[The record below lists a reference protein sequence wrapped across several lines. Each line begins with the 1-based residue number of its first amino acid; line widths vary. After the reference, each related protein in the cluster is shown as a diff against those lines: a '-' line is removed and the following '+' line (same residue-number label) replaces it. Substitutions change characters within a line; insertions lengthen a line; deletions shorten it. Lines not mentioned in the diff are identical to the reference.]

1 MGVNLLILIAIAVM
15 VLGNPHAGSID
26 TPAVNSSRASAP
38 VNPLDQ
44 VSSTDIALTVAR
56 ATSLAE
62 TTAINNQAQS
72 QAANIAISTSNNS
85 VTTKPEVIATALK
98 SRADI
103 FSYVVKPGDTIS
115 GLATR
120 FGITSDSIRWSNEVS
135 GDTVPVGTKLWI
147 PPVNGIVY
155 VVKTGDTADSLA
167 TRFNASKQ
175 QILAYNDGE
184 ISGLHVGERIIIPN
198 ASQNATTA
206 AGIAAGSGIAGGAA
220 FPWGSGPLY
229 GYNGYDYGYCTWYVA
244 TQINVPANWGN
255 AATWAYYAR
264 QSGWNVGR
272 SPSVGSIA
280 QLGSQAAGGYGHVAV
295 VEAISADGSRVR
307 YRDMNGVAGWGN
319 VGHSGWVSVSHF
331 DNYIRR

>member
-1 MGVNLLILIAIAVM
+1 MLTVNLLILLAIGVM
-15 VLGNPHAGSID
+15 VLGNPRANSIE
-26 TPAVNSSRASAP
+26 TPALNSSSASAP

-56 ATSLAE
+56 ASSLPE

-72 QAANIAISTSNNS
+72 QAADTAISTSNNN

-103 FSYVVKPGDTIS
+103 LSYTFKKGDTIPN
-115 GLATR
+115 LATR
-120 FGITSDSIRWSNEVS
+120 FGITSNSIRWSNDIN

-155 VVKTGDTADSLA
+155 TVKSGDTANSLA
-167 TRFNASKQ
+167 ARFNSSKQ

-198 ASQNATTA
+198 ASRNATTA
-206 AGIAAGSGIAGGAA
+206 SGIAAGSGATGVA
-220 FPWGSGPLY
+220 FPWGSGPMY

-244 TQINVPANWGN
+244 TQINVPGNWGN

-264 QSGWNVGR
+264 ASGWDV
-272 SPSVGSIA
+272 SSKPAVGSIA
-280 QLGSQAAGGYGHVAV
+280 QKGGGYGHVAIV
-295 VEAISADGSRVR
+295 TAVHKDGSVTVK
-307 YRDMNGVAGWGN
+307 DMNGFAGWGR
-319 VGHSGWVSVSHF
+319 VGRGTVSTGFFQNFITH
-331 DNYIRR
+331 